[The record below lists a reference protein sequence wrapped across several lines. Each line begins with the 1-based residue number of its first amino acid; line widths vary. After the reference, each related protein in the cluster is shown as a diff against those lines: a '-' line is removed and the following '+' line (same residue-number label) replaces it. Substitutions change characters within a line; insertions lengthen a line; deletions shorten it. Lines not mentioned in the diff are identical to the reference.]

1 MIISKKLVSL
11 SLVLSTSLFAQVLT
25 LDDLVKA
32 ALANSPDLK
41 ISKADYEASK
51 QNVIQADAGYLPT
64 LDLAA
69 MGGRQGVDY
78 GDQIIGTPPNGFE
91 PGDTETNLLG
101 AQVTAKQLLYDFGK
115 TTGNMENFENQ
126 SYAAKASMQQSISN
140 KIYAVKRAYYELLF
154 NNAIVDVDTEN
165 VKLNEQQLN
174 RSQRYFTAGIR
185 TKVDVTDAQVN
196 LIEAQLGLQNTNY
209 DVRLSLVDLK
219 KEVGFDNDKSDYK
232 NEIFIQKADKE
243 NVYES
248 LPRLTLSVDSYKK
261 EAYKNRAELEQYVQ
275 LLKSAKAAHKQ
286 VEGDYYPSLYANGDY
301 LIQDVDEDAF
311 APEQQWKATVSLE
324 WNLYEGSATS
334 ALTQEAKI
342 LIMRAEADL
351 ENARLRIQK
360 EVNDAYI
367 QVNKQLDNTKITESL
382 KIASQEKF
390 YQVEKRYEYGLA
402 DYIEM
407 QQARQ
412 SYIDAKARLT
422 QSYYEYYKAMA
433 LLDRS
438 VGK

>member
-1 MIISKKLVSL
+1 MIKNKLIIL

-32 ALANSPDLK
+32 ALVNSPDLK

-64 LDLAA
+64 LDLAGFA
-69 MGGRQGVDY
+69 GKQGVDY
-78 GDQIIGTPPNGFE
+78 GDQIIGVSPTEFA
-91 PGDTETNLLG
+91 PGDTETTLLG
-101 AQVTAKQLLYDFGK
+101 AQITAKQLLYDFGK

-126 SYAAKASMQQSISN
+126 SYAFKASMQQSISD
-140 KIYAVKRAYYELLF
+140 KIYSVKKAYYTLLF
-154 NNAIVDVDTEN
+154 NNAIIDVDTEN

-174 RSQRYFTAGIR
+174 RSQRYFEAGIR

-219 KEVGFDNDKSDYK
+219 KEVGFDNDKVNYND
-232 NEIFIQKADKE
+232 EIFIQKPE
-243 NVYES
+243 TRNVYES
-248 LPRLTLSVDSYKK
+248 LPKLTLSVASYKE
-261 EAYKNRAELEQYVQ
+261 EAYTNRAELDQYVQ
-275 LLKSAKAAHKQ
+275 LLNAAKSVHKQ
-286 VEGDYYPSLYANGDY
+286 VEGDYYPSLFANGDY
-301 LIQDVDEDAF
+301 LIQDVDEDGF

-324 WNLYEGSATS
+324 WNLYEGSTTS
-334 ALTQEAKI
+334 ALNQEAKI

-367 QVNKQLDNTKITESL
+367 QVNKQLDNTKLTESL
-382 KIASQEKF
+382 SIASKEKF
-390 YQVEKRYEYGLA
+390 HQVEKRYEYGLA

-422 QSYYEYYKAMA
+422 QSYYNYYTAMA
-433 LLDRS
+433 LLNNA

>member
-1 MIISKKLVSL
+1 MIRKKIITL

-25 LDDLVKA
+25 LNDLVEA
-32 ALANSPDLK
+32 ALVSSPDLK

-64 LDLAA
+64 LDLSGFA
-69 MGGRQGVDY
+69 GRQGQDY
-78 GDQIIGTPPNGFE
+78 GDQVIGTPPATFA
-91 PGDTETNLLG
+91 PGKVDTNLLG
-101 AQVTAKQLLYDFGK
+101 AQVNAKQLLYDFGK
-115 TTGNMENFENQ
+115 TTGNIESFESQ
-126 SYAAKASMQQSISN
+126 SYAFKASMQESISD
-140 KIYAVKRAYYELLF
+140 KIYAVKKAYYTLLL
-154 NNAIVDVDTEN
+154 NNAIIDVNTED

-174 RSQRYFTAGIR
+174 RSKRYFEAGIR

-196 LIEAQLGLQNTNY
+196 LIEAQLNLQNTNY

-219 KEVGFDNDKSDYK
+219 KEVGFDNDNENYK
-232 NEIFIQKADKE
+232 YEIFIQKPASSK
-243 NVYES
+243 VYES
-248 LPRLTLSVDSYKK
+248 LPKLSLAVIAYKN

-275 LLKSAKAAHKQ
+275 LLNAAKSVHKQ

-301 LIQDVDEDAF
+301 LIQDVDEDSF

-324 WNLYEGSATS
+324 WNLYSGSSTS
-334 ALTQEAKI
+334 AQTQEAKI
-342 LIMRAEADL
+342 IIMRAEADL

-367 QVNKQLDNTKITESL
+367 QVNKQLDDTKLSESL
-382 KIASQEKF
+382 SIASKEK
-390 YQVEKRYEYGLA
+390 YHQVEKRYEYGLA

-412 SYIDAKARLT
+412 SYINAKARLA
-422 QSYYEYYKAMA
+422 QSYYNYYTAMA
-433 LLDRS
+433 LLDNA